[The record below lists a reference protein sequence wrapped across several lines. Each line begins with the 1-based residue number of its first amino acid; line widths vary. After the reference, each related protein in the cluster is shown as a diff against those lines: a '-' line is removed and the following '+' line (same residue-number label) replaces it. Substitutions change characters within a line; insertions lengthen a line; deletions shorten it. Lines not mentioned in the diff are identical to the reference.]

1 MVMVRVMAVGRM
13 EPQVVL
19 LEREFPMAIEEKLR
33 DSQEFSKQAGE
44 SSLELW

>member
-1 MVMVRVMAVGRM
+1 MVRFMVVGRM
-13 EPQVVL
+13 EPRVVL
-19 LEREFPMAIEEKLR
+19 PEQAFLTAIEEKPE